1 EPEVENEDWG
11 ARMAREQMR
20 GLQHAPITVRTTSAI
35 TAAAW
40 RASVDAE
47 LAAIIACTDSGRTA
61 RMISR
66 FRPTCPILAM
76 TPSIETARR
85 LTMAWGIK
93 PFLADVHGTT
103 DAIVWYAVEEAA
115 KRGFLQPGD
124 LVGVLVGAPHVSDP
138 TTDVLRLVRVG

>member
-40 RASVDAE
+40 RASADAD

-66 FRPTCPILAM
+66 FRPTCPIYAM
-76 TPSIETARR
+76 TPSVHTARK

-93 PFLADVHGTT
+93 PLLMEMAGGPDE
-103 DAIVWYAVEEAA
+103 IVWLAVEQCA
-115 KRGFLQPGD
+115 KRGLIKPGD
-124 LVGVLVGAPHVSDP
+124 LVGVLVGAPHESDP
-138 TTDVLRLVRVG
+138 TTDTFRLV